1 MNLEF
6 YSADKLKKQLNRII
20 FKYLDKN
27 DWTAFF
33 FGSRVKGNNSLSS
46 DIDIGIE
53 GTESVPPE
61 VMYKIK
67 EEIEEIPT
75 LYSFDIIDFNIVSKN
90 FKQKAKKGAEYV
102 Q

>member
-6 YSADKLKKQLNRII
+6 YSSEKLRKQLNRII

-27 DWTAFF
+27 NWTAFF
-33 FGSRVKGNNSLSS
+33 FGSRIEGRNSLAS

-53 GTESVPPE
+53 GPKSVSPE
-61 VMYKIK
+61 VMFKIK

-75 LYSFDIIDFNIVSKN
+75 LYSFDIVDFNIVSEN
-90 FKQKAKKGAEYV
+90 FKQKAKKGVEYI
-102 Q
+102 